1 MVPSDCDHIH
11 RSTMQE
17 YTETDFEPRAAGNG
31 DKLAFSAG
39 SGTWPIEVP
48 RPQPTQSLY
57 GTAHHSHNNLTKVR
71 RSL

>member
-11 RSTMQE
+11 RSTIQV
-17 YTETDFEPRAAGNG
+17 YFETNFEPRAAGNG
-31 DKLAFSAG
+31 DKSAFSVG
-39 SGTWPIEVP
+39 SGTQPIEVP

-57 GTAHHSHNNLTKVR
+57 GTAHHSCNNLTKVR